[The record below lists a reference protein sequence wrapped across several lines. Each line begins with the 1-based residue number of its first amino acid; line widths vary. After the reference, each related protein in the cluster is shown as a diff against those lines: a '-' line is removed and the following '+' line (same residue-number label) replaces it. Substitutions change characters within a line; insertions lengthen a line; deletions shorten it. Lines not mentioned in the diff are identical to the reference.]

1 MVFDRRGSRGAVVVS
16 AGVLLGGLNMVAV
29 AHAEPG
35 ATATDAGVGV
45 EAGARAEA
53 GAAGDARGP
62 VRRPDRPRAA
72 VSRAARLATPDRV
85 GAADDQ
91 LPPRG
96 DGGAVR
102 RSTSQAAAD
111 QDLDTAPVPD
121 SAADVAAAAAV
132 PPGPELRS
140 GAPEPTAANPI
151 APEGLSLPTVPEPPL
166 SSTPPDPVAVPAAVI
181 DFPAAATPEPP
192 ILTSP
197 VPVAGVDL
205 GDARPGGSA
214 APLPSPLAW
223 TMLAAARNEVGRR
236 TGDVVPPAAAVAA
249 STANPQLVA
258 PVGQAVSPLGT
269 PAQTAAEAMAMQ
281 TVRSLPVLAMKAVLG
296 LAWRIIGDIEY
307 ADVGGPDHE
316 NLALLGGAVDEWA
329 MASAFQS
336 LILNSNDPS
345 IVMQVAPPH
354 RWYGQDVTG
363 SRILY
368 DNPDTIYRFAGV
380 NYASQYVIT
389 GRLPEDDPKASFSV
403 LTGLTGTTAAVLDAD
418 TLELGP
424 DRTFVITVSGAPA
437 QPGQPNHLQITPDT
451 TLIAIRD
458 TLSDWNTESPMALS
472 IQRVAGPPNSLF
484 GQFGGFAIPGIGP
497 LVAQSEFLTTLVSLI
512 PPLPAVPRFLQGSI
526 TALLMLRGIS
536 EELTYIKVATTD
548 PVTGDRKGPNVFT
561 DPTSNASFLATQLQ
575 SAGYFHLPDDQ
586 ALVLTV
592 RPNNSGYFVVP
603 VTNAWTIT
611 DNYWDDQT
619 SLNNTQARPNP
630 DGSYTFVV
638 SPTEPNLGAGSSVWN
653 WVSTGGLN
661 QGTIAIRFQSIDPTN
676 PTTPTVSSQT
686 VPLNQLDSV
695 LPAGTVFVSPAE
707 RAAQIAARREGF
719 NRRFA
724 PYPQAGPIPAPV
736 RLGSEGVWQ

>member
-1 MVFDRRGSRGAVVVS
+1 MVVDKRGRRGAVVVS
-16 AGVLLGGLNMVAV
+16 AGVLLGGFNMVAV
-29 AHAEPG
+29 AHADPG
-35 ATATDAGVGV
+35 ETSTDAGVG
-45 EAGARAEA
+45 AEA
-53 GAAGDARGP
+53 RAAGDARGT
-62 VRRPDRPRAA
+62 VRRPDRSRPA
-72 VSRAARLATPDRV
+72 SRAARPATPDRI
-85 GAADDQ
+85 GAVDDQ
-91 LPPRG
+91 HSAGGRG
-96 DGGAVR
+96 VGVR
-102 RSTSQAAAD
+102 RSTPQAPAA
-111 QDLDTAPVPD
+111 QGLDIAPVPD
-121 SAADVAAAAAV
+121 TAAEVAAASAATVGSVV
-132 PPGPELRS
+132 PS
-140 GAPEPTAANPI
+140 IAPEPAAANPV
-151 APEGLSLPTVPEPPL
+151 APEGLPMARVPDPSLSSAPAPPADPVTVPAPMVE
-166 SSTPPDPVAVPAAVI
+166 V
-181 DFPAAATPEPP
+181 PAAATPEPP
-192 ILTSP
+192 ILTTP
-197 VPVAGVDL
+197 VPVAVVDL
-205 GDARPGGSA
+205 GDVRAGESA
-214 APLPSPLAW
+214 TPLPSPLAW

-236 TGDVVPPAAAVAA
+236 IGDVVPPAGAVGAL
-249 STANPQLVA
+249 TANPQPVA
-258 PVGQAVSPLGT
+258 PVGQDVSPLGT

-281 TVRSLPVLAMKAVLG
+281 TVRSLPVLAMKAMLG

-316 NLALLGGAVDEWA
+316 NLAVLGDAVDEWA

-336 LILNSNDPS
+336 MILNSNDPS

-424 DRTFVITVSGAPA
+424 DRTFVITISGAPA

-458 TLSDWNTESPMALS
+458 TLSDWNTESPMALA

-497 LVAQSEFLTTLVSLI
+497 LVAQSELLTTLVSLI
-512 PPLPAVPRFLQGSI
+512 PPLPVVPRFLQGTI

-536 EELTYIKVATTD
+536 EESTYIKVATTD
-548 PVTGDRKGPNVFT
+548 PVTGNRKGPNIFT

-575 SAGYFHLPDDQ
+575 SAGYFHLSDDQ

-592 RPNNSGYFVVP
+592 RPNNAGYFVVP

-638 SPTEPNLGAGSSVWN
+638 APTEPIIGDDISVWN

-661 QGTIAIRFQSIDPTN
+661 QGTMAIRFQSIDPDN
-676 PTTPTVSSQT
+676 PTKPTVSSQM
-686 VPLNQLDSV
+686 VPLSQLGQV
-695 LPAGTVFVSPAE
+695 LPAGTVFVSRAE
-707 RAAQIAARREGF
+707 RAAQVSARREGF

-724 PYPQAGPIPAPV
+724 PYPQAGPTPTPV
-736 RLGSEGVWQ
+736 RLGSEKVWQ

>member
-1 MVFDRRGSRGAVVVS
+1 MVVDKRGRRGAVLVS
-16 AGVLLGGLNMVAV
+16 AGVLLGGFNMVAV
-29 AHAEPG
+29 AHADQG
-35 ATATDAGVGV
+35 ATSSDAAEV
-45 EAGARAEA
+45 GARAEA
-53 GAAGDARGP
+53 GAAGDVRGP
-62 VRRPDRPRAA
+62 VRRPDRPRSA
-72 VSRAARLATPDRV
+72 AARATRPATPDRV
-85 GAADDQ
+85 GAVDDQ
-91 LPPRG
+91 LPARG
-96 DGGAVR
+96 DGNAVR
-102 RSTSQAAAD
+102 RSTSQPPTAE
-111 QDLDTAPVPD
+111 DLHI
-121 SAADVAAAAAV
+121 AAV
-132 PPGPELRS
+132 PDTAAEFAAASAVTVGSAVPPV
-140 GAPEPTAANPI
+140 APEPAAANPV
-151 APEGLSLPTVPEPPL
+151 APEGLSIPAVPDAPP
-166 SSTPPDPVAVPAAVI
+166 SITPPAPVDPVAVPAPMVEAS
-181 DFPAAATPEPP
+181 TPEPP
-192 ILTSP
+192 ILTTP
-197 VPVAGVDL
+197 VPVAAVDP
-205 GDARPGGSA
+205 GDVRAGESA
-214 APLPSPLAW
+214 TPLPSPLAW

-236 TGDVVPPAAAVAA
+236 IGDVAPAAGAVAA
-249 STANPQLVA
+249 ATGNPQPVA

-307 ADVGGPDHE
+307 AAVGGPDHE
-316 NLALLGGAVDEWA
+316 NLAMLGDAVDEWA

-336 LILNSNDPS
+336 MILNSNDPS

-354 RWYGQDVTG
+354 RWYGQDVIG

-380 NYASQYVIT
+380 NFASQYVIT

-418 TLELGP
+418 KLELGP

-437 QPGQPNHLQITPDT
+437 QPGQSNHLQITPDT

-458 TLSDWNTESPMALS
+458 TLSDWNTQSPMALA

-497 LVAQSEFLTTLVSLI
+497 LVAQSELLTALVSLI

-548 PVTGDRKGPNVFT
+548 PVTGNRKGPNTFT

-575 SAGYFHLPDDQ
+575 SAGYFHLADDQ

-592 RPNNSGYFVVP
+592 RPNNAGYFVVP
-603 VTNAWTIT
+603 VTNDWTIT
-611 DNYWDDQT
+611 ENYWDDQT
-619 SLNNTQARPNP
+619 SLNNTQARSNP

-638 SPTEPNLGAGSSVWN
+638 SPTEPNLVGGNSVWN

-661 QGTIAIRFQSIDPTN
+661 QGTIAIRFQSIDPNN
-676 PTTPTVSSQT
+676 PATPTVSSQT
-686 VPLNQLDSV
+686 VPLNQLGSV

-724 PYPQAGPIPAPV
+724 PYPQAGPV
-736 RLGSEGVWQ
+736 